1 MVKRVGQ
8 KKRGNPSR
16 KTKKIILMGTEGSN
30 QTERKYFSSFNQL
43 QNEYRILFSKGN
55 NTDPVGVVNDLLKGA
70 KKEELDLKHGDVLAC
85 FIDVDFK
92 SGREK
97 EIREAIKL
105 AKKKNVDLY

>member
-1 MVKRVGQ
+1 MNGKRVGQ

-70 KKEELDLKHGDVLAC
+70 KRRVRFKTWRCISVL
-85 FIDVDFK
+85 
-92 SGREK
+92 
-97 EIREAIKL
+97 
-105 AKKKNVDLY
+105 Y